1 MDYKIN
7 RESINRLIGTPPIDG
22 VRVDQHI
29 ISPII
34 REINDRFEM
43 ELKREIAIHCD
54 PDVLE
59 KTARKNSELQHALT
73 DVADRIDNG
82 SLLEPPCRIG
92 QKFYSIH
99 YNRPR
104 EWEVVFLGF
113 NGTDWFIN
121 LYFHD
126 KQNLKTIQVQDKHL
140 DTIFYRTR
148 EQAEKVIKERRG

>member
-22 VRVDQHI
+22 VQINQRI

>member
-1 MDYKIN
+1 MEYKIN

-34 REINDRFEM
+34 KEINDRFEM
-43 ELKREIAIHCD
+43 ELKREITIHCD

-59 KTARKNSELQHALT
+59 KTARKNAELQHTLT
-73 DVADRIDNG
+73 DMADRIDNG

-121 LYFHD
+121 LYYHD
-126 KQNLKTIQVQDKHL
+126 KQDMKTIQVQDKNL

-148 EQAEKVIKERRG
+148 EQTEKVIRERRG

>member
-29 ISPII
+29 ISPIV

-104 EWEVVFLGF
+104 EWKVVFLGF

-140 DTIFYRTR
+140 DTIFYRNR
-148 EQAEKVIKERRG
+148 EQAEKVIREGRG

>member
-92 QKFYSIH
+92 QKFYSIR

>member
-22 VRVDQHI
+22 VQINQHI

>member
-34 REINDRFEM
+34 KDITDRFKT

-59 KTARKNSELQHALT
+59 KTARKNSELQSALT

-126 KQNLKTIQVQDKHL
+126 KQNVKTIQVQDKNL
-140 DTIFYRTR
+140 ETIFYRTR

>member
-22 VRVDQHI
+22 VQINQHI

-34 REINDRFEM
+34 REIHDRFEM
-43 ELKREIAIHCD
+43 ELKREIAIPCD

>member
-22 VRVDQHI
+22 VQINQRI

-73 DVADRIDNG
+73 EVADRIDNG

>member
-22 VRVDQHI
+22 MRVDQHI

-34 REINDRFEM
+34 REISDRFET

-54 PDVLE
+54 PDMLE
-59 KTARKNSELQHALT
+59 KTARKNLELQHALT

-113 NGTDWFIN
+113 NGTDWLIN

>member
-1 MDYKIN
+1 
-7 RESINRLIGTPPIDG
+7 
-22 VRVDQHI
+22 
-29 ISPII
+29 
-34 REINDRFEM
+34 M

-148 EQAEKVIKERRG
+148 EQAEKVIKERQG